1 MRQYDVVV
9 IGGGIH
15 GVGVAQAAAAAGH
28 SALLL
33 EKKALAAGTS
43 GRSSKL
49 IHGGLR
55 YLETGQFR
63 LVREGLEERRILLRI
78 APDLVELKPFFLPLY
93 RTSRRKVW
101 QLRAG
106 LALYAALGGLRPDC
120 RFESVPRRNWTR
132 LDDLETAGLLKVFR
146 YFDAQTDDALLTRAV
161 MESARSLGAELAMP
175 AEFLNAQVRD
185 DEVIARYAAPERE
198 IECSAQALVNAAG
211 PWIDSVARRISPSPA
226 PRAVD
231 LIQGTHI
238 LLPDPLQQG
247 IYYVENPRDGRAV
260 FVMPRGA
267 NTLLGTTESVFHG
280 SPDEVA
286 PLSWETDYLLTVLRH
301 YFPRYQDFDAAGV
314 LESWAGLRVLPAGKE
329 AAFRRSRETI
339 LDVDNRRRP
348 RVLSIY
354 GGKLTTYRATAGRV
368 LARLSPSLPGRT
380 ARADTARLLLR
391 VP

>member
-1 MRQYDVVV
+1 
-9 IGGGIH
+9 
-15 GVGVAQAAAAAGH
+15 
-28 SALLL
+28 
-33 EKKALAAGTS
+33 
-43 GRSSKL
+43 
-49 IHGGLR
+49 
-55 YLETGQFR
+55 
-63 LVREGLEERRILLRI
+63 
-78 APDLVELKPFFLPLY
+78 
-93 RTSRRKVW
+93 
-101 QLRAG
+101 
-106 LALYAALGGLRPDC
+106 
-120 RFESVPRRNWTR
+120 
-132 LDDLETAGLLKVFR
+132 
-146 YFDAQTDDALLTRAV
+146 
-161 MESARSLGAELAMP
+161 MESAQSLGAELAMP

-198 IECSAQALVNAAG
+198 IECSARALVNAAG

-368 LARLSPSLPGRT
+368 LARLSPSLPERT
-380 ARADTARLLLR
+380 LHADTARLPLR